1 MGGKVKVSSERI
13 ENSQVVLQVEA
24 EPEEVE
30 RSLEEAYRHLVKRA
44 DVPGFRKGKAPRAM
58 LERYLG
64 KEALLN
70 EAVERLVPQLYSR
83 AVEEQGIDAI
93 AQPEIEITQTDPVIF
108 KATVPLRPTVELG
121 NYREIRVD
129 PEPVE
134 VAEEEVEKVIE
145 QIRYQHAPWQPA
157 ERPIQF
163 GDLVTIDVKGSLED
177 GSLLDRKDLQYQVL
191 KALPF
196 PVPGFSEQLEGL
208 EKGEEKEFTISFPA
222 DYEIS
227 HLAGKEYPFRVVVS
241 EIKEKKLPELNDEF
255 AKSLGEGFEDLES
268 LRQRIASNLKA
279 MAEERERRRL
289 EEKVIEAVVE
299 LSKVDF
305 PPVLVEWEIDRLIRE
320 KEASLEERI
329 KSRGKSGE
337 ELREELRPLA
347 TRRATVYLVLG
358 KVAEEEKIEVA
369 EAEIEEEVE
378 AIAQEA
384 GERGEELR
392 KFFHSAAR
400 QSLEEALLT
409 RKTVKRLVEIA
420 SGDEPEIMAEKGG
433 GDGS

>member
-1 MGGKVKVSSERI
+1 MKVSSERI
-13 ENSQVVLQVEA
+13 ENSQVVLKVEA

-30 RSLEEAYRHLVKRA
+30 RSLEEAYRHLVKKA
-44 DVPGFRKGKAPRAM
+44 DVPGFRRGKAPRAM

-64 KEALLN
+64 KEALLG

-93 AQPEIEITQTDPVIF
+93 AQPEIEITQTDPLIF
-108 KATVPLRPTVELG
+108 KATVPLPPTVELG
-121 NYREIRVD
+121 NYRQIRVD

-134 VAEEEVEKVIE
+134 VAEEEMEKAME
-145 QIRYQHAPWQPA
+145 QVRYQHAPWQPA

-177 GSLLDRKDLQYQVL
+177 GSLLDRKDLQYEVL
-191 KALPF
+191 KGLPF

-227 HLAGKEYPFRVVVS
+227 EFAGKEYPFRVVVS

-255 AKSLGEGFEDLES
+255 AKSVGEGFEDLES
-268 LRQRIASNLKA
+268 LRQRIASALKA
-279 MAEERERRRL
+279 LAEEKERRRF
-289 EEKVIEAVVE
+289 EEKVIDAVVE

-305 PPVLVEWEIDRLIRE
+305 PPVSVEREIDRLIRE
-320 KEASLEERI
+320 TEASLEERI
-329 KSRGKSGE
+329 RSMGKSEE

-347 TRRATVYLVLG
+347 TRRATIYLVLG
-358 KVAEEEKIEVA
+358 KGAEEERIEVA

-378 AIAQEA
+378 AIAQRA
-384 GERGEELR
+384 GERGEEIR
-392 KFFHSAAR
+392 RMFNSTAAR
-400 QSLEEALLT
+400 QSLEEALLN

-420 SGDEPEIMAEKGG
+420 SGEEPEIIADKGG
-433 GDGS
+433 GDGT

>member
-1 MGGKVKVSSERI
+1 MKVSSERI

-44 DVPGFRKGKAPRAM
+44 DVPGFRRGKAPRAM

-64 KEALLN
+64 KEALLD
-70 EAVERLVPQLYSR
+70 EAVEHLVPQLYSR
-83 AVEEQGIDAI
+83 AIEEQGIDAI
-93 AQPEIEITQTDPVIF
+93 AQPEIEITQTDPVVF

-134 VAEEEVEKVIE
+134 VAEEEMEKAIE

-163 GDLVTIDVKGSLED
+163 GDLVTIDVKGSSED
-177 GSLLDRKDLQYQVL
+177 SSFLDSKDLQYQVIKDMPL
-191 KALPF
+191 

-208 EKGEEKEFTISFPA
+208 QKGEEKEFTISFPA
-222 DYEIS
+222 DHEIS
-227 HLAGKEYPFRVVVS
+227 QFAGKEYLFSVVVS
-241 EIKEKKLPELNDEF
+241 EIKEKKLPEVDDEF
-255 AKSLGEGFEDLES
+255 AKSVGEGFEDLES
-268 LRQRIASNLKA
+268 LRQRIASALDA
-279 MAEERERRRL
+279 MAEEKERRRF

-305 PPVLVEWEIDRLIRE
+305 PPVSVEREIDRLIRE
-320 KEASLEERI
+320 TEASLEERI
-329 KSRGKSGE
+329 RSSGKSEE

-347 TRRATVYLVLG
+347 TRRATIYLVLR
-358 KVAEEEKIEVA
+358 KVAEEEEIEVA
-369 EAEIEEEVE
+369 EAEIEEEME
-378 AIAQEA
+378 AIAKSA
-384 GERGEELR
+384 GEKGEEIR
-392 KFFHSAAR
+392 KMLNSAVAR
-400 QSLEEALLT
+400 QSLEEALRT
-409 RKTVKRLVEIA
+409 KKTVKRLMEIA
-420 SGDEPEIMAEKGG
+420 SGEEPEIITDEGG
-433 GDGS
+433 QDGS

>member
-1 MGGKVKVSSERI
+1 MKVSSERI
-13 ENSQVVLQVEA
+13 ENSQVVLKVEA

-44 DVPGFRKGKAPRAM
+44 DVPGFRRGKAPRAM

-64 KEALLN
+64 KEALLG

-134 VAEEEVEKVIE
+134 VAEEEMEKAIE
-145 QIRYQHAPWQPA
+145 QVRYQHAPWQPV

-208 EKGEEKEFTISFPA
+208 DKGEEKEFTISFPA

-227 HLAGKEYPFRVVVS
+227 HLAGKEYLFRVVVS
-241 EIKEKKLPELNDEF
+241 EIKEQKLPEVNDEF
-255 AKSLGEGFEDLES
+255 AKSVGEGFEDLES
-268 LRQRIASNLKA
+268 LRQRIASALKA
-279 MAEERERRRL
+279 LAEEKERRRF
-289 EEKVIEAVVE
+289 EEKVIDAVVE

-305 PPVLVEWEIDRLIRE
+305 PPVLVEREIDRLIRE
-320 KEASLEERI
+320 TEASLEEGIR
-329 KSRGKSGE
+329 SRGRSEE

-347 TRRATVYLVLG
+347 TRRATIYLVLG
-358 KVAEEEKIEVA
+358 KMAEEEKIEVA

-378 AIAQEA
+378 AIAQSA
-384 GERGEELR
+384 GERGEEIR
-392 KFFHSAAR
+392 RMFNSTTGR
-400 QSLEEALLT
+400 QSLKEVLLT
-409 RKTVKRLVEIA
+409 RKTVKRLMEIA
-420 SGDEPEIMAEKGG
+420 SGEEPEIIAEKGG
-433 GDGS
+433 GDGT

>member
-1 MGGKVKVSSERI
+1 MKVSSERI

-191 KALPF
+191 KDLPF

>member
-1 MGGKVKVSSERI
+1 MKVSSERI
-13 ENSQVVLQVEA
+13 ENSQVVLKVEA

-44 DVPGFRKGKAPRAM
+44 DVPGFRRGKAPRAM

-64 KEALLN
+64 KEALLG

-121 NYREIRVD
+121 NHRQIRVD

-134 VAEEEVEKVIE
+134 VAEEEMEKAIE
-145 QIRYQHAPWQPA
+145 QVRYQHAPWQPV

-208 EKGEEKEFTISFPA
+208 DKGEEKEFTISFPA

-241 EIKEKKLPELNDEF
+241 EIKEKKLPEVNDEF
-255 AKSLGEGFEDLES
+255 AKSVGEGFEDLES
-268 LRQRIASNLKA
+268 LRQRIASALKDL
-279 MAEERERRRL
+279 AEEKERRRF
-289 EEKVIEAVVE
+289 EEKVIDAVVE

-305 PPVLVEWEIDRLIRE
+305 PPVLVEREIDRLIRE
-320 KEASLEERI
+320 TEASLEEGIR
-329 KSRGKSGE
+329 SRGRSEE

-347 TRRATVYLVLG
+347 TRRATIYLVLG
-358 KVAEEEKIEVA
+358 KVAEEERIEVA

-378 AIAQEA
+378 AIAQSA
-384 GERGEELR
+384 GERGEEIR
-392 KFFHSAAR
+392 SMFNSTTGR
-400 QSLEEALLT
+400 QSLKEALLT
-409 RKTVKRLVEIA
+409 RKTVKRLMEIA
-420 SGDEPEIMAEKGG
+420 SGEEPEIIADKGG
-433 GDGS
+433 GDGT

>member
-1 MGGKVKVSSERI
+1 MKVSSERI
-13 ENSQVVLQVEA
+13 ENSQVVLKVEA

-30 RSLEEAYRHLVKRA
+30 HSLEEAYRHLVKRA
-44 DVPGFRKGKAPRAM
+44 DVPGFRRGKAPRAM

-64 KEALLN
+64 KEALLG

-129 PEPVE
+129 PELVE
-134 VAEEEVEKVIE
+134 VAEEEMEKAIE
-145 QIRYQHAPWQPA
+145 QVRYQHAPWQPV

-208 EKGEEKEFTISFPA
+208 DKGEEKEFTISFPA

-227 HLAGKEYPFRVVVS
+227 HLAGKEYLFRVVVS
-241 EIKEKKLPELNDEF
+241 EIKEQKLPEVNDEF
-255 AKSLGEGFEDLES
+255 AKSVGEGFEDLES
-268 LRQRIASNLKA
+268 LRQRIASALKA
-279 MAEERERRRL
+279 LAEEKERRRF
-289 EEKVIEAVVE
+289 EEKVIDAVVE

-305 PPVLVEWEIDRLIRE
+305 PPVLVEREIDRLIRE
-320 KEASLEERI
+320 TEASLEEGIR
-329 KSRGKSGE
+329 SRGRSEE

-347 TRRATVYLVLG
+347 TRRATIYLVLG
-358 KVAEEEKIEVA
+358 KMAEEEKIEVA

-378 AIAQEA
+378 AIAQSA
-384 GERGEELR
+384 GERGEEIR
-392 KFFHSAAR
+392 RMFNSTTGR
-400 QSLEEALLT
+400 QSLKEVLLT
-409 RKTVKRLVEIA
+409 RKTVKRLMEIA
-420 SGDEPEIMAEKGG
+420 SGEEPEIIADKGG
-433 GDGS
+433 GDGT

>member
-1 MGGKVKVSSERI
+1 VKVSSERI

-177 GSLLDRKDLQYQVL
+177 SSTLDRKDLQYQVL
-191 KALPF
+191 KDLPF

>member
-1 MGGKVKVSSERI
+1 MKVSSERI
-13 ENSQVVLQVEA
+13 ENSQVVLKVEA

-44 DVPGFRKGKAPRAM
+44 DVPGFRRGKAPRAM

-64 KEALLN
+64 KEALLG

-134 VAEEEVEKVIE
+134 VAEEEMEKAIE
-145 QIRYQHAPWQPA
+145 QVRYQHAPWQPV

-208 EKGEEKEFTISFPA
+208 DKGEEKEFTISFPA

-227 HLAGKEYPFRVVVS
+227 HLAGKEYLFRVVVS
-241 EIKEKKLPELNDEF
+241 EIKEQKLPEVNDEF
-255 AKSLGEGFEDLES
+255 AKSVGEGFEDLES
-268 LRQRIASNLKA
+268 LRQRIASALKA
-279 MAEERERRRL
+279 LAEEKERRRF
-289 EEKVIEAVVE
+289 EEKVIDAVVE

-305 PPVLVEWEIDRLIRE
+305 PPVLVEREIDRLIRE
-320 KEASLEERI
+320 TEASLEEGIR
-329 KSRGKSGE
+329 SRGRSEE

-347 TRRATVYLVLG
+347 TRRATIYLVLG
-358 KVAEEEKIEVA
+358 KMAEEERIEVA

-378 AIAQEA
+378 AIAQSA
-384 GERGEELR
+384 GERGEEIR
-392 KFFHSAAR
+392 RMFNSTTAR
-400 QSLEEALLT
+400 QSLKEVLLT
-409 RKTVKRLVEIA
+409 RKTVKRLMEIA
-420 SGDEPEIMAEKGG
+420 SGEEPEIIAEKGG
-433 GDGS
+433 GDGT

>member
-1 MGGKVKVSSERI
+1 MKVSSERI
-13 ENSQVVLQVEA
+13 ENSQVVLQIEA

-44 DVPGFRKGKAPRAM
+44 DVPGFRRGKAPRAM

-64 KEALLN
+64 KEALLG
-70 EAVERLVPQLYSR
+70 EAVEHLVPQLYSR

-108 KATVPLRPTVELG
+108 KATIPLRPTVELG
-121 NYREIRVD
+121 DYRETRVD

-134 VAEEEVEKVIE
+134 VAEEEMQKAIE

-163 GDLVTIDVKGSLED
+163 GDLVTIDVKGSSED
-177 GSLLDRKDLQYQVL
+177 SSFLDSKDVQYQVL
-191 KALPF
+191 KDLPL

-222 DYEIS
+222 DHEMS
-227 HLAGKEYPFRVVVS
+227 QFAGKEYLFSVVVS
-241 EIKEKKLPELNDEF
+241 EIKEKKLPEVNDEF
-255 AKSLGEGFEDLES
+255 AKSVGEGFEDLES
-268 LRQRIASNLKA
+268 LRQRIASTLKA
-279 MAEERERRRL
+279 MAEEKERRRF
-289 EEKVIEAVVE
+289 EEKVIEALVE
-299 LSKVDF
+299 PSKVDF
-305 PPVLVEWEIDRLIRE
+305 PPVLVEREIDRLIRE
-320 KEASLEERI
+320 TEASLEERI
-329 KSRGKSGE
+329 RSSGKSEE

-347 TRRATVYLVLG
+347 TRRATIYLVLG

-378 AIAQEA
+378 AIAQSA
-384 GERGEELR
+384 GERGDELR
-392 KFFHSAAR
+392 KMFNSTVAR
-400 QSLEEALLT
+400 QSLEKALLT
-409 RKTVKRLVEIA
+409 RKTAKRLVEIA
-420 SGDEPEIMAEKGG
+420 SGEEPEIIAEEGG
-433 GDGS
+433 KDGT

>member
-1 MGGKVKVSSERI
+1 MKVSSERI
-13 ENSQVVLQVEA
+13 ENSQVVLKVEA

-44 DVPGFRKGKAPRAM
+44 DVPGFRRGKAPRAM

-64 KEALLN
+64 KEALLG

-134 VAEEEVEKVIE
+134 VAEEEMEKAIE
-145 QIRYQHAPWQPA
+145 QVRYQHAPWQPV

-208 EKGEEKEFTISFPA
+208 DKGEEKEFTISFPA

-227 HLAGKEYPFRVVVS
+227 HLAGKEYLFRVVVS
-241 EIKEKKLPELNDEF
+241 EIKEKKLPEVNDEF
-255 AKSLGEGFEDLES
+255 AKSVGEGFEDLES
-268 LRQRIASNLKA
+268 LRQRIASALKA
-279 MAEERERRRL
+279 LAEEKERRRF
-289 EEKVIEAVVE
+289 EEKVIDAVVE

-305 PPVLVEWEIDRLIRE
+305 PPVLVEREIDRLIRE
-320 KEASLEERI
+320 TEASLEEGIR
-329 KSRGKSGE
+329 SRGRSEE

-347 TRRATVYLVLG
+347 TRRATIYLVLG
-358 KVAEEEKIEVA
+358 KVAEEERIEVA

-378 AIAQEA
+378 AIAQSA
-384 GERGEELR
+384 GERGEEIR
-392 KFFHSAAR
+392 RMFNSTTAR
-400 QSLEEALLT
+400 PSLKEALLT
-409 RKTVKRLVEIA
+409 RKTVKRLMEIA
-420 SGDEPEIMAEKGG
+420 SGEEPEIIADKGG
-433 GDGS
+433 GDGT

>member
-1 MGGKVKVSSERI
+1 VKVSSERI